1 MVANSDQAEVE
12 FPPASDDMLQVV
24 DYEEN
29 FNGAI
34 ESFLASQN
42 ITPRGFDYHV
52 ASILGAQSS
61 GKSTLLNLLFGT
73 QFRTMDETSGRYQV
87 TQGVWMGISTTS
99 PILVFDLEG
108 TDSRERGEGA
118 ANFERKIAL
127 FALALSEVLIV
138 NIWAQDVG
146 RFNAANMELLKT
158 VMELDLQ
165 LFFGGDDAADSSKD
179 SNEFTKRMHKT
190 RLLFVIRDHVSS
202 PFEMLCRTLR
212 DDVEKIWDQISKP
225 EAAAGIPLHSFFDL
239 DFYSLP
245 HKVLMEQQFYQKGG
259 ELRRQFEDGEVFLD
273 EYASGIAADGF
284 PTYARSVWNTIRDN
298 RELDIPTQKE
308 MLAHVRCEQLA
319 RDALAAL
326 EKAIDRFRDHL
337 FPADGGAPTL
347 AEGAVEAIIPTAET
361 ALNGYDGAADRY
373 SQSIAEEKRADLKTR
388 IVTTGRGLFDAAV
401 SAASAAAMDIL
412 QKKLTEHLTAQ
423 PKMPW
428 KGWSAFNTRV
438 KELAV
443 STFVKAAGIEA
454 INALND
460 EHVLSGLRTSATAAQ
475 RRLEE
480 HLLER
485 LGAAEAKIQTKGTA
499 FIMDNFAKELKPP
512 VSSAIDSAGTGNGD
526 VWRKVSDAADVCWD
540 GARSMAQGM
549 FSSDGIGLPAETTD
563 KIIENELKPT
573 CYDIVVKTV
582 QDVAGSS
589 DAVLMRMTRRFDD
602 EFRFDERGVP
612 RHFGPSEDV
621 DSLFV
626 SARESAESVVEALS
640 TMRLSGTFG
649 AAYDGSS
656 EPSGIDESEQPRDI
670 GREVEVVNPAM
681 ASELREKLRRQAG
694 AIFLE
699 TKRAQEASRVTS
711 KIPLWIVGLI
721 LLLGWN
727 EFVAVLRNPAWLMLT
742 IIILGAAYVGY
753 ALNARTMLGP
763 ALTAAFAPLMEQA
776 KKTVREYVAED
787 TPTTVPTTVPGLSG
801 LNPGS
806 SGNTSASNSTSV
818 SESTHLS
825 DRSGRSA
832 IISDESDGL
841 SKLSNFESAANGLRS
856 GGMDS
861 GNTRLKSE

>member
-1 MVANSDQAEVE
+1 MVANSEKADVE
-12 FPPASDDMLQVV
+12 FPPAADDMLQVV

-29 FNGAI
+29 FNDAL
-34 ESFLASQN
+34 ESFLDSQN
-42 ITPRGFDYHV
+42 IISRGFDYHV

-73 QFRTMDETSGRYQV
+73 QFCTMDESSGRYQV
-87 TQGVWMGISTTS
+87 TQGVWMGISTAS

-108 TDSRERGEGA
+108 TDSRERGESA

-165 LFFGGDDAADSSKD
+165 LFFGGDEGADSSKGL
-179 SNEFTKRMHKT
+179 NEFAKRMHKT

-202 PFEMLCRTLR
+202 PFELLCRTLR

-225 EAAAGIPLHSFFDL
+225 EAASGIPLDSFFDL
-239 DFYSLP
+239 DFFSLP
-245 HKVLMEQQFYQKGG
+245 HKVLMEQQFFQRGG

-326 EKAIDRFRDHL
+326 EKTIDRFRDHL

-347 AEGAVEAIIPTAET
+347 AEGAVEAVIPAAEI
-361 ALNGYDGAADRY
+361 AFNGYDAAADRY
-373 SQSIAEEKRADLKTR
+373 SKRIAEEKRADLNTR
-388 IVTTGRGLFDAAV
+388 ISTAGRGLFDAAV
-401 SAASAAAMDIL
+401 SAASAAAIDIL
-412 QKKLTEHLTAQ
+412 QKKLTEHLTTQA
-423 PKMPW
+423 KMPW
-428 KGWSAFNTRV
+428 KSWSAFSSRV
-438 KELAV
+438 QELAV
-443 STFVKAAGIEA
+443 SKFINAAGIDA
-454 INALND
+454 INALD
-460 EHVLSGLRTSATAAQ
+460 DDHVLSGLRTSATAAQ
-475 RRLEE
+475 RRLEA
-480 HLLER
+480 HVSER
-485 LGAAEAKIQTKGTA
+485 LEEAEAKMQSRGTM
-499 FIMDNFAKELKPP
+499 FIVDNFATGLKPP
-512 VSSAIDSAGTGNGD
+512 VSSAIDSAGAGNGD
-526 VWRKVSDAADVCWD
+526 VWRKVSDAADVSWEE
-540 GARSMAQGM
+540 AQSVAKGM
-549 FSSDGIGLPAETTD
+549 FGSDGIGLPPETVD
-563 KIIENELKPT
+563 NIVKSELKPA
-573 CYDIVVKTV
+573 CYDVVVKTV
-582 QDVAGSS
+582 RDVAGSS

-626 SARESAESVVEALS
+626 SARESAEAVVDALL

-649 AAYDGSS
+649 PAYDGNKESN
-656 EPSGIDESEQPRDI
+656 EVDESEELRAM
-670 GREVEVVNPAM
+670 GREVEVINPAM

-699 TKRAQEASRVTS
+699 TKRSQEAAKVTS
-711 KIPLWIVGLI
+711 KIPLWIVGLV

-727 EFVAVLRNPAWLMLT
+727 EFVAVLRNPALLMLT
-742 IIILGAAYVGY
+742 IIILPAAYVAY
-753 ALNARTMLGP
+753 ALDMRTVVGP
-763 ALTAAFAPLMEQA
+763 AVTAAVGPIVEQA
-776 KKTVREYVAED
+776 KQTVRQYVAED
-787 TPTTVPTTVPGLSG
+787 EPVPAHAVPGASN
-801 LNPGS
+801 LNPS
-806 SGNTSASNSTSV
+806 TSGNSSISNSTTV
-818 SESTHLS
+818 SESMIFPDRS
-825 DRSGRSA
+825 DRSTV
-832 IISDESDGL
+832 ISDESGGTGRMD
-841 SKLSNFESAANGLRS
+841 NYESTANGL
-856 GGMDS
+856 MT
-861 GNTRLKSE
+861 GNRDNGVKRPKSD